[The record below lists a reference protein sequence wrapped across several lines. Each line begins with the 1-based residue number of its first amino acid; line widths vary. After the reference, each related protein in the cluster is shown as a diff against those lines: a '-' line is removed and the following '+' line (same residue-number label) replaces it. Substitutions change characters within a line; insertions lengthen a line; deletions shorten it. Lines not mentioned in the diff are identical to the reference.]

1 MMRETSLP
9 ERPPRRGGR
18 FWIVTLAA
26 LLTLS
31 ATVSLG
37 RWQLSRA
44 TQKEALQAQIEA
56 QQQRPALDQ
65 DAFLAIDKPADA
77 LHRPVHLRGLWLA
90 AQTVYLDNRQMRGVP
105 GFYVLTPF
113 ALEGSEQTVMVQRG
127 WVQRNFNDR
136 AQLVPIETPAG
147 LVELTARVATPPAHL
162 LELGKPAAPASAA
175 APAAEG
181 GPAGEAQQ
189 PVVGSSPIRQN
200 LDLEAFRS
208 ETRLPLRTDLTLQQI
223 GAASEGLQRDWP
235 APALG
240 VERHYGYAFQ
250 WFGLAALVVILYVWF
265 QLIAPWRRAR
275 HGER

>member
-1 MMRETSLP
+1 MRETLLP
-9 ERPPRRGGR
+9 ASPSRRRGR

-44 TQKEALQAQIEA
+44 AQKEALQAEIEA
-56 QQQRPALDQ
+56 QRQRPALDQ
-65 DAFLAIDKPADA
+65 DDFLAIDKPADA

-90 AQTVYLDNRQMRGVP
+90 DQTVYLDNRQMHGVP

-113 ALEGSEQTVMVQRG
+113 ALEGSDQTVMIQRG

-136 AQLVPIETPAG
+136 AQLMPVETPAG
-147 LVELTARVATPPAHL
+147 LVEVTGRVAPPPAHL
-162 LELGKPAAPASAA
+162 LELGKPAAPASAPA
-175 APAAEG
+175 SAPEGAPAGAAAQ
-181 GPAGEAQQ
+181 PA
-189 PVVGSSPIRQN
+189 VGSSPIRQN

-240 VERHYGYAFQ
+240 VEKHYGYAFQ

-265 QLIAPWRRAR
+265 QFIAPRRKPR
-275 HGER
+275 HGEP